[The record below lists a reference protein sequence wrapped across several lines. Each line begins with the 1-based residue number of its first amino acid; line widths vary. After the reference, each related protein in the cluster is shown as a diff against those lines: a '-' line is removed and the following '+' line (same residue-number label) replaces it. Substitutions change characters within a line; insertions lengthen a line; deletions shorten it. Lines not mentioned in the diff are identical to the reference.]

1 MIGHMNDF
9 CSFFKFN
16 IIVFFNIVL
25 ENSSVVL
32 RDTLFL
38 ITIEL

>member
-1 MIGHMNDF
+1 MIGRMNDF
-9 CSFFKFN
+9 CSFFL
-16 IIVFFNIVL
+16 IEYYFFLNIVL

-32 RDTLFL
+32 QDTLFL